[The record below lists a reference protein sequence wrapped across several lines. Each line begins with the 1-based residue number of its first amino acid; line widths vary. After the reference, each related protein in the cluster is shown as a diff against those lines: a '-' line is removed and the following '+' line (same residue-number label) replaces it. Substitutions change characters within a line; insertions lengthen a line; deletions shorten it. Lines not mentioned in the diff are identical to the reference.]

1 MIARSLVVAASCLAT
16 VALGARAELDLQLR
30 NGDRLAGTLL
40 PAFERETF
48 RFACPE
54 GAKISVSVQGS
65 ASLREV
71 GATLFDPDG
80 LPLGGSSG
88 RRARLRTAA
97 GAAAGS
103 HRVEVVVPD
112 GVETGDYALRIRWKS
127 PRAFAASML
136 LEGDGLGSLRFSA
149 DAGARVDFSVAPAR
163 GSGAAPSFVRVV
175 ADSGAIT
182 ALEPGRAETFL
193 VPETGSYAV
202 EFENTLPATGDV
214 RVRAR
219 VRPARAGTRRLS
231 ATTAQIPVGTD
242 IRASAV
248 IGPEGGV
255 LAAPPVGALPNA
267 TLTVPQGALGMD
279 VVVVLGAVNDLT
291 PPVPSRS
298 TRATA
303 GVFVGPRGVHFSI
316 PSTRPRVEIPLQPSG
331 APQGS
336 LLRVYRG
343 LGLSPVVD
351 VPGAEILGTT
361 SRVGFVTEEWTRYQ
375 GWFVESP
382 EVPEPKVIDL
392 PESGGITGDI
402 AVGGGFLFVGD
413 SLAAGPAG
421 EEYAGRVRVFE
432 KVGDSYV
439 ERSSFRSPTPGAG
452 DVFGHQIAYRR
463 SPLGPADDS
472 VLVSVSRR
480 DSPGQPDTGGIE
492 EFVLV
497 GGTWTF
503 RTLIAP
509 PAAATYSSFGERL
522 AVEGDR
528 LVSTSMGLRLF
539 DRTAT
544 GWNLVDT
551 ITASGESWSE
561 GYYGLHP
568 IAMLDGF
575 IAVGVLSDH
584 GRYGGGHQ
592 SGSVYCYA
600 PSGGTLVPA
609 GNVTDP
615 NAYYRTVGFGS
626 EVALGPEDLAVY
638 AAHLDPK
645 IRIYARPGLSY
656 SGGIA
661 RPILPAM
668 GSRSPVLSGAFAF
681 GGDRLFV
688 GAYAESA
695 GYPFAG
701 VHEFR
706 KVDGLWVLERS
717 LDASAHF
724 NPGVREQT
732 YSGKIIIDGSSL
744 LIPISAQNVDTRV
757 TRTALAIFELPTE

>member
-16 VALGARAELDLQLR
+16 VALSARAELDLQLR

-54 GAKISVSVQGS
+54 GAKIHIAVQGS
-65 ASLREV
+65 RSLREV

-80 LPLGGSSG
+80 LPVGGASG
-88 RRARLRTAA
+88 RRVRLRSAA
-97 GAAAGS
+97 GPAAGS

-112 GVETGDYALRIRWKS
+112 GVETGDYAVRIRWKS
-127 PRAFAASML
+127 PRAFAAKML
-136 LEGDGLGSLRFSA
+136 LEGDGLGALRFSA
-149 DAGARVDFSVAPAR
+149 DEGARVDFSVAPLR
-163 GSGAAPSFVRVV
+163 GSAAAPSFVRVV

-193 VPETGSYAV
+193 VPETGSYRV
-202 EFENTLPATGDV
+202 EFENTAPATGDV
-214 RVRAR
+214 RARAR
-219 VRPARAGTRRLS
+219 VRPARIGTRRLA
-231 ATTAQIPVGTD
+231 ATTAQIPAGTD

-248 IGPEGGV
+248 IGPDGGV
-255 LAAPPVGALPNA
+255 LTAPPAGALPNA
-267 TLTVPQGALGMD
+267 TLTVPQGALGMS
-279 VVVVLGAVNDLT
+279 VVVVLGQVNDLT

-303 GVFVGPRGVHFSI
+303 GVFVGPRGVSFAGT
-316 PSTRPRVEIPLQPSG
+316 STRPRVEVPLQPAG

-351 VPGAEILGTT
+351 VPGAAILGTT
-361 SRVGFVTEEWTRYQ
+361 SRVGFDTEEWTRYQ

-382 EVPEPKVIDL
+382 EVSEPMVIDF

-413 SLAAGPAG
+413 VLAPGPGG
-421 EEYAGRVRVFE
+421 EVNAGRVRVFE
-432 KVGDSYV
+432 KVGDSFV
-439 ERSSFRSPTPGAG
+439 ERGSFRSPTPGAG
-452 DVFGHQIAYRR
+452 EVFGHQVAYRR
-463 SPLGPADDS
+463 SPLEPADDS

-480 DSPGQPDTGGIE
+480 DSAGGADTGGIE

-503 RTLIAP
+503 RALIAP
-509 PAAATYSSFGERL
+509 PSPVIYSAFGERL

-528 LVSTSMGLRLF
+528 LVSTGMGLQLF

-544 GWNLVDT
+544 GWSLVDT
-551 ITASGESWSE
+551 VTATGESWSE
-561 GYYGLHP
+561 NYFGHHP
-568 IAMLDGF
+568 LALLDGF
-575 IAVGVLSDH
+575 LAVGVPGDSP
-584 GRYGGGHQ
+584 RYGSGHQ

-600 PSGGTLVPA
+600 PSGGTVVPA

-615 NAYYRTVGFGS
+615 NAISRTVGFGS
-626 EVALGPEDLAVY
+626 EVALGAEDLAVW
-638 AAHLDPK
+638 APHLDPK
-645 IRIYARPGLSY
+645 IRLYARPGLSY

-661 RPILPAM
+661 RPIDPAL

-681 GGDRLFV
+681 AADRLFV
-688 GAYAESA
+688 GAYAESP

-706 KVDGLWVLERS
+706 KVDGAWVLERS

-724 NPGVREQT
+724 NPGAREHT
-732 YSGKIIIDGSSL
+732 YSGKIVVEGSSL
-744 LIPISAQNVDTRV
+744 FLPISAYHYDTRV
-757 TRTALAIFELPTE
+757 TRTALAIFELPTD

>member
-1 MIARSLVVAASCLAT
+1 MIARSLVVAVSCLAT
-16 VALGARAELDLQLR
+16 VALGARAELDLELR

-40 PAFERETF
+40 PARERETF
-48 RFACPE
+48 RFVCPE
-54 GAKISVSVQGS
+54 GAKVAV
-65 ASLREV
+65 AVRCAESLREI

-80 LPLGGSSG
+80 LPVGGAVG
-88 RRARLRTAA
+88 RRVRLR
-97 GAAAGS
+97 AAAGTGAGT
-103 HRVEVVVPD
+103 HRVEVVVPND
-112 GVETGDYALRIRWKS
+112 VDTGDYDLRIRWRS
-127 PRAFAASML
+127 PRAFAAKMRL
-136 LEGDGLGSLRFSA
+136 ARTGLGSLRFSA
-149 DAGARVDFSVAPAR
+149 DAGARVDLSVAPSR
-163 GSGAAPSFVRVV
+163 GSDAAPSLVHVFSE
-175 ADSGAIT
+175 AGAIT
-182 ALEPGRAETFL
+182 ALEPGRAGTFL
-193 VPETGSYAV
+193 VPETGTYTV
-202 EFENTLPATGDV
+202 VFENALPAAGDV

-219 VRPARAGTRRLS
+219 VRPPRAGTRRLA
-231 ATTAQIPVGTD
+231 ATTAEIPAGTD

-248 IGPEGGV
+248 IGPGGGV
-255 LAAPPVGALPNA
+255 LAAPPSGALPGA
-267 TLTVPQGALGMD
+267 TLTVPQGALGTD
-279 VVVVLGAVNDLT
+279 VVVVLGAVTDLT

-298 TRATA
+298 TRATT
-303 GVFVGPRGVHFSI
+303 GVFVGPRGVWFSA
-316 PSTRPRVEIPLQPSG
+316 PATRPRVEVPLQPSG

-343 LGLSPVVD
+343 LGLAPVVD
-351 VPGAEILGTT
+351 VPGAALDGAT
-361 SRVGFVTEEWTRYQ
+361 SRVGIPVEEGTRYQ

-382 EVPEPKVIDL
+382 DVPEPKFVDF
-392 PESGGITGDI
+392 PETGGLSGDI

-413 SLAAGPAG
+413 IVAPGPGG
-421 EEYAGRVRVFE
+421 EVNAGRVRVFE
-432 KVGDSYV
+432 KFGDSYV

-452 DVFGHQIAYRR
+452 DVFGNQIVYRR

-480 DSPGQPDTGGIE
+480 DSPGAPDTGGIE
-492 EFVLV
+492 EFVLS

-503 RTLIAP
+503 RALIAS
-509 PAAATYSSFGERL
+509 PAPVVYSAFGERL

-528 LVSTSMGLRLF
+528 LVSTAVGLRLF

-544 GWNLVDT
+544 GWSLVDT
-551 ITASGESWSE
+551 ITATGESWSE
-561 GYYGLHP
+561 NYFGHHP
-568 IAMLDGF
+568 LALLDGF
-575 IAVGVLSDH
+575 LAVGVPGDSP
-584 GRYGGGHQ
+584 RYGSGHQ

-656 SGGIA
+656 SGGIS
-661 RPILPAM
+661 RPIDPAM

-688 GAYAESA
+688 GAYADSP

-701 VHEFR
+701 VHQYR

-724 NPGVREQT
+724 NPGAREQT
-732 YSGKIIIDGSSL
+732 YSGKIVVDGSSL
-744 LIPISAQNVDTRV
+744 LIPISAYHYDTRV
-757 TRTALAIFELPTE
+757 TRTALAIFDLPTE